1 MTGSEQFFRIP
12 GPIFAEGRRSTN
24 SGRHYK
30 LHMHRTFSIGAVDC
44 GEVMYQVAGQEA
56 RLGPGTLALINP
68 DTLHSCNPV
77 DRKKRNYYILYLD
90 VTWCLQVQKSIWQ
103 NTNFVRVKEIA
114 LENELIFRQYIE
126 IMELFAKNNG
136 LTDKEARLT
145 ELVRTIFLRTCKPNI
160 SFSDPPLQIARLK
173 QELGSD
179 LSHPLPLEQLAATH
193 RINPYTLLRQFKAGT
208 GITPHAFRLNCR
220 IDLAKTLLRAGH
232 EPSVV
237 ALECGFFD
245 QSHFHR
251 HFKAMTTVTPK
262 EYQENFT

>member
-1 MTGSEQFFRIP
+1 MINNEQFFRLP

-44 GEVMYQVAGQEA
+44 GEVMYQAAGQEA

-90 VTWCLQVQKSIWQ
+90 VSWCLQVQKSIWQ
-103 NTNFVRVKEIA
+103 NKNFVPAKEIA
-114 LENELIFRQYIE
+114 LENELIYHQYIE
-126 IMELFAKNNG
+126 TMGLLVKNNE
-136 LTDKEARLT
+136 LPDRESRLT
-145 ELVRTIFLRTCKPNI
+145 ELVRSIFLRTCEPDI
-160 SFSDPPLQIARLK
+160 PFSGSTLQIARLK
-173 QELGSD
+173 QQLGSD
-179 LSHPLPLEQLAATH
+179 LSRPLPLEQFAATH

-220 IDLAKTLLRAGH
+220 IDLAKKLLRAGH

-245 QSHFHR
+245 QSHLHR
-251 HFKAMTTVTPK
+251 HFKAMTAVTPK
-262 EYQENFT
+262 AYQENFT